1 MADARDLGLA
11 RCEGTALPAA
21 GLLEG
26 GQRGIAVLN
35 ESLRVLDH
43 PNMRL
48 ERARTLVELGA
59 ALRRADQRAR
69 ARGPLREGLDLAQQC
84 GAERLAAR
92 AVEELR
98 VTGARPRRRTMT
110 GPDAL
115 TPSEARIV
123 RMAVSGM
130 GNRDIAQAL
139 FLTVRTVEN
148 HLGSAYRKLGIGSRE
163 ELRRAVGD
171 RLPAAKT

>member
-1 MADARDLGLA
+1 LLG
-11 RCEGTALPAA
+11 
-21 GLLEG
+21 
-26 GQRGIAVLN
+26 
-35 ESLRVLDH
+35 ESLRVLNH
-43 PNMRL
+43 ANLSL

-59 ALRRADQRAR
+59 ALRRADQRVR
-69 ARGPLREGLDLAQQC
+69 AREQLREGLDLAQQC

-98 VTGARPRRRTMT
+98 VTGARPRRRMIT

-123 RMAVSGM
+123 RMAADRM

-148 HLGSAYRKLGIGSRE
+148 HLGSAYRKLGIASRE

-171 RLPAAKT
+171 RVPATKT